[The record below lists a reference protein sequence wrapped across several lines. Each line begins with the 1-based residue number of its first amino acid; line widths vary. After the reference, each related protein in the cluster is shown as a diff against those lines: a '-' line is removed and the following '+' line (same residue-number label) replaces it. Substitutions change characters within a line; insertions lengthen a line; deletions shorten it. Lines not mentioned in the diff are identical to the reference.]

1 MSLNTGIYY
10 SVNELEID
18 RLTDDIANDLLR
30 QIQWGL
36 ESPDGQMSGNR
47 HGKINFTGDLS
58 ESFSVQ
64 EIEGYKCVVT
74 DNPYSGFVEYGTP
87 AGNNINLNIDD
98 LRAWVFHKL
107 GVTDENQN
115 LGVTFKIAKNIM
127 KNGIPARRFIKRAI
141 KRMTANNPPVKRKSR
156 VKKSFISNVFSRV
169 QKKLRKLNRTQKKII
184 RKINKIATAY
194 KKVRKYK

>member
-18 RLTDDIANDLLR
+18 RLTEDIANDLLA

-184 RKINKIATAY
+184 RKINKIATTY

>member
-1 MSLNTGIYY
+1 MSLNTGINYN
-10 SVNELEID
+10 VNEAEID
-18 RLTDDIANDLLR
+18 RLTEDIANDLLA

-36 ESPDGQMSGNR
+36 ESSDGNISGNR
-47 HGKINFTGDLS
+47 HGKINYTKDLA

-64 EIEGYKCVVT
+64 EIEGFKCVVT

-87 AGNNINLNIDD
+87 AGNNININIDD

-127 KNGIPARRFIKRAI
+127 KNGIPARRFIKKAI
-141 KRMTANNPPVKRKSR
+141 KRMTAHGSVPKKQT
-156 VKKSFISNVFSRV
+156 VKKSILNKVFSRV

>member
-127 KNGIPARRFIKRAI
+127 KNGIPARRFIKKAI
-141 KRMTANNPPVKRKSR
+141 KRMTAHGSVPKKQT
-156 VKKSFISNVFSRV
+156 VKKSILNKVFSRV

>member
-1 MSLNTGIYY
+1 MSLNTGINYN
-10 SVNELEID
+10 VNEAEID
-18 RLTDDIANDLLR
+18 RLTDDIAKDLLA

-36 ESPDGQMSGNR
+36 ESSDGQISGNP
-47 HGKINFTGDLS
+47 HGKINFTGDLA

-127 KNGIPARRFIKRAI
+127 KNGIPARRFIKKAI
-141 KRMTANNPPVKRKSR
+141 KRMTAHGSVPKKQT
-156 VKKSFISNVFSRV
+156 VKKSILNKVFSRV